1 MKKQSY
7 YYADYTY
14 YNYQSGNVFIVVFH
28 YADSDILTGK
38 PMYKPNYNFFFKIN
52 NRWLRYI
59 SLFLIIFFF
68 LFSSF
73 NLFAQDMNG
82 LQSMDSNS
90 NLDDEQLPESSITT
104 KIYRSTDN
112 SGEILPEAEAELDPT
127 SGVDVINKDELV
139 GKQSDSMNKILHR
152 KKINNKAAIKK
163 SLDNTWIPW
172 VLFVVILGLLFA
184 LIKAIK
190 KIKI

>member
-1 MKKQSY
+1 M
-7 YYADYTY
+7 
-14 YNYQSGNVFIVVFH
+14 
-28 YADSDILTGK
+28 
-38 PMYKPNYNFFFKIN
+38 
-52 NRWLRYI
+52 
-59 SLFLIIFFF
+59 
-68 LFSSF
+68 
-73 NLFAQDMNG
+73 FAQDVNG
-82 LQSMDSNS
+82 LQSMGSNS

-112 SGEILPEAEAELDPT
+112 SGEILPEAGAGLDPT

-152 KKINNKAAIKK
+152 KKINNKAAVKK